1 MRNKIVIGLYAL
13 ITIGPLAM
21 GLGYSLLYSFG
32 LIGLMNDGFT
42 LEHWIRLWNSS
53 DALGTLWYTFWLT
66 IVSLLLTLSL
76 SLLLSWKYVHGQA
89 SGIWY
94 RSLFLPLLF
103 PPLIAALAW
112 FYLLSPAGIV
122 SRIAYHLNVTNAI
135 EAFPRLVN
143 DQWSVGILATHVFL
157 VFPLFT
163 LLFIEQARKESIPDL
178 FKMARTLGSKKSQ
191 FLRKI
196 YVPLLLLK
204 SRPVI
209 WLYGVFLFGTYEVP
223 LLLGQSSPRT
233 MTIFITEKM
242 SRYNLNDIPVGHA
255 MAVVYSLLVLVFIHI
270 FVRKKAITLF

>member
-1 MRNKIVIGLYAL
+1 
-13 ITIGPLAM
+13 M

-32 LIGLMNDGFT
+32 LIGLVNDGFT
-42 LEHWIRLWNSS
+42 LEHWARLWNSS

-66 IVSLLLTLSL
+66 IFSLLLTLCL
-76 SLLLSWKYVHGQA
+76 SLLLSWKYIHRQA

-94 RSLFLPLLF
+94 KSLFLPLLF
-103 PPLIAALAW
+103 PPLIAAFAW
-112 FYLLSPAGIV
+112 FYLLSPAGIL
-122 SRIAYHLNVTNAI
+122 SRVAYHLNVTNAI

-143 DQWSVGILATHVFL
+143 DQWSIGILTTHVFL

-163 LLFIEQARKESIPDL
+163 LLFIEQARKESMPDL
-178 FKMARTLGSKKSQ
+178 FKMALTLGSKKSQ

-196 YVPLLLLK
+196 FVPLLLLK

-255 MAVVYSLLVLVFIHI
+255 MAMVYSLLVLALIRI
-270 FVRKKAITLF
+270 FVRKKAINLF